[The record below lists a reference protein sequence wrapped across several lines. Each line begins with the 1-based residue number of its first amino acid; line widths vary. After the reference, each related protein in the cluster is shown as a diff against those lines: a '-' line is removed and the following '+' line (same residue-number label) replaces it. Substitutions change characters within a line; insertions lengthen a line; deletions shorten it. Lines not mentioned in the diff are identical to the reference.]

1 MLPIHYGLHPLIRFM
16 EITSFEQFD
25 LNRQLLNAV
34 ADLGYTEPTPIQQKT
49 IPLSLG
55 NHDVL
60 GIAQTGT
67 GKTAAYLLPL
77 LMKIK
82 YAQGDKPRALILAPT
97 RELVMQINEAV
108 SELGKYTDLRHLALF
123 GGLGPKTQI
132 ETLRK
137 GVDLLVATPGR
148 FMDLYRSGE
157 IATKDIRTMVL
168 DEADKMMDM
177 GFMPQIRSIL
187 EVIPTKRQNLLFSAT
202 FGGRVERLSA
212 EFLEAPIKVEVTPQ
226 ASTADMVSQVIY
238 EVPNFRTKINL
249 LDYLISSDAFQRV
262 IIFARSKDNADN
274 IYKFLARKVVES
286 DKIRVIHANKG
297 QNTRINAIDAFREG
311 NIQVLVATDV
321 AARGIDVAQ
330 VSHVINFDL
339 PLIYEDYV
347 HRIGRTGRANRTGE
361 AITFLTTAE
370 EYHVQKIE
378 KIIRMTIPRQPLPP
392 QVETTE
398 TPFDEQQAM
407 LREIDEQRRK
417 DDPTFLGAFHE
428 KKAKNL
434 PASKDRLKAKAKVT
448 GAPKTASPTTRTRS
462 GASPFKPGNSAGTK
476 GSGAKRSGSRGGRR

>member
-1 MLPIHYGLHPLIRFM
+1 M
-16 EITSFEQFD
+16 EITSFEQFV

-82 YAQGDKPRALILAPT
+82 YAQGHNPRALILAPT

-108 SELGKYTDLRHLALF
+108 SEIGKYTDLRHLALF

-148 FMDLYRSGE
+148 FMDLYRLGE
-157 IATKDIRTMVL
+157 IVTKDIRTMVL

-187 EVIPTKRQNLLFSAT
+187 EVIPSKRQNLLFSAT
-202 FGGRVERLSA
+202 FGARVERLSA

-249 LDYLISSDAFQRV
+249 LDYLISKDAFERV
-262 IIFARSKDNADN
+262 IIFARSKGTADN
-274 IYKFLARKVVES
+274 IYKFLARKVVETA
-286 DKIRVIHANKG
+286 KIRVIHANKG
-297 QNTRINAIDAFREG
+297 QNTRINAMDAFKEG
-311 NIQVLVATDV
+311 SVQVLVATDV

-347 HRIGRTGRANRTGE
+347 HRIGRTGRANHTGE
-361 AITFLTTAE
+361 AITFLTTPE
-370 EYHVQKIE
+370 DYHVQKIE
-378 KIIRMTIPRQPLPP
+378 RIIRMTIPRKPLPP
-392 QVETTE
+392 QVEVTE

-407 LREIDEQRRK
+407 LREVDEQRRK
-417 DDPTFLGAFHE
+417 EDPTFLGAFHE
-428 KKAKNL
+428 KKTKNL
-434 PASKDRLKAKAKVT
+434 PGGKDRLKAKSKLPGTKKATSQVSR
-448 GAPKTASPTTRTRS
+448 ARS
-462 GASPFKPGNSAGTK
+462 GAGNVKAGSTTVNK
-476 GSGAKRSGSRGGRR
+476 AGGLKRSGPRGGRR